1 MIIDLILRVAQR
13 AGIPFRPM
21 ILCYHQ
27 IDRDV
32 LDSHVRL
39 LRRAFRCVRVDEITV
54 NHRNVI
60 AFTMDDCRAADVEI
74 WDRIT
79 RDHDFPATIFVPI
92 RYHLDGSAL
101 WSDKLRAL
109 IKAKEELTWEGQRYS
124 LRSSE
129 ERAICFEAVKTAIF
143 RGAENTTEVESRLDV
158 LLERHGITL
167 DPGTY
172 VMRPERMHRI
182 LENPRLSVASHSMTH
197 PFLAKSSETEID
209 KELSASAES
218 LRERYGSSVVDVFCF
233 PYGTM
238 ELIGSVALG
247 KAARHYR
254 GSVLLDESAVH
265 RAPQAMG
272 RIGLYNKD
280 TPLRLFLKILRAQAL
295 AVRKANGHS

>member
-1 MIIDLILRVAQR
+1 MLIDLILRVAQR

-27 IDRDV
+27 MDPEI

-39 LRRAFRCVRVDEITV
+39 LRRAFRCVRVDKITV
-54 NHRNVI
+54 DQRNVI
-60 AFTMDDCRAADVEI
+60 AFTMDDCRATDVES

-79 RDHDFPATIFVPI
+79 RDHDIPATIFVPI

-109 IKAKEELTWEGQRYS
+109 IEANEELTWEEQRYS

-129 ERAICFEAVKTAIF
+129 ERAVCFEAVKTAIF
-143 RGAENTTEVESRLDV
+143 CGAENTAEVESRLDV
-158 LLERHGITL
+158 LLERHGVTL
-167 DPGTY
+167 DPGTH
-172 VMRPERMHRI
+172 VMQPERMHRI

-197 PFLAKSSETEID
+197 AFLAKSSDTEID
-209 KELSASAES
+209 EELSASAQS
-218 LRERYGSSVVDVFCF
+218 LRERYGSSFVDVFCF

-238 ELIGSVALG
+238 ELIGSAALG

-272 RIGLYNKD
+272 RIGLYDKD
-280 TPLRLFLKILRAQAL
+280 TPLRVLLKILRAQAL
-295 AVRKANGHS
+295 AARKADVHS